1 MLSLT
6 RRVGETIHIGDEII
20 VTVAAVTGKQVKLNI
35 EAPRELAIYRREI
48 YLRIQDEK
56 EQGNGTQG

>member
-56 EQGNGTQG
+56 EQGNGTQD

>member
-56 EQGNGTQG
+56 EQGND